1 MPRLKR
7 MARNLMQERKVKVKM
22 MKKHHPTM
30 IPSTNLRMMEKKRMK
45 KKKRKTR
52 KRTKKTRISK
62 TTSIR
67 KLQVN
72 HNQSVMISKMLK

>member
-7 MARNLMQERKVKVKM
+7 MARNLIQRRKVKGKM
-22 MKKHHPTM
+22 MEKHHPTT
-30 IPSTNLRMMEKKRMK
+30 IPSTNLRMMEKKRK
-45 KKKRKTR
+45 KKEKRKTR

-62 TTSIR
+62 TISIR

-72 HNQSVMISKMLK
+72 HNQSATISKMLK